1 MADRRTSRN
10 IPINIDEDEEYILE
24 FDGTVYEMLTGNF
37 KA

>member
-1 MADRRTSRN
+1 MANITTSRN
-10 IPINIDEDEEYILE
+10 MTINIEEDEEYILE